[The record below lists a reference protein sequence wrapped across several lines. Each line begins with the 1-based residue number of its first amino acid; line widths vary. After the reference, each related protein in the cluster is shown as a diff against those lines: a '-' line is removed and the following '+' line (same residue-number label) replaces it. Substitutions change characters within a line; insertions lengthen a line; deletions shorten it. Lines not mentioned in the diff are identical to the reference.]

1 MDNGFRLRTRLRG
14 EAGLGGDRE
23 GWVHGCRC
31 AHEKHGLAKAAPWV
45 VQLWA
50 EDAVPGHAAVVRRR
64 RSDRDEVRRRAHLTG
79 LGSGV

>member
-1 MDNGFRLRTRLRG
+1 MVNQLRFEG
-14 EAGLGGDRE
+14 GLDGDRE
-23 GWVHGCRC
+23 WVVHGSRC

-45 VQLWA
+45 VQLGT